1 MLNNTKLNSGT
12 VTTVDGVSL
21 PSRINVVEAEANHGF
36 KNFDDGR
43 KWAKENIART
53 YDNEE
58 TNGKGNIR
66 ISNTAIDKFMSEKA
80 VAKSESKDVHMA
92 VLKVLPDIIRESV
105 DAEQHEDRIK
115 DENGIRKAGNTVN
128 PDVMIHR
135 LYGAVDIAGKI
146 YRVKV
151 TLKENVRTKKLLSI
165 FIRGYK
171 NRAAVWTKW
180 RRYYDLSPQ

>member
-1 MLNNTKLNSGT
+1 MLSNTKLNSGT

-66 ISNTAIDKFMSEKA
+66 ISNTAIDKFMSEICK
-80 VAKSESKDVHMA
+80 
-92 VLKVLPDIIRESV
+92 
-105 DAEQHEDRIK
+105 
-115 DENGIRKAGNTVN
+115 
-128 PDVMIHR
+128 
-135 LYGAVDIAGKI
+135 
-146 YRVKV
+146 
-151 TLKENVRTKKLLSI
+151 
-165 FIRGYK
+165 
-171 NRAAVWTKW
+171 
-180 RRYYDLSPQ
+180 